1 MNRYFKIAFFYILIL
16 LFLLLLLSGCT
27 RALERKAAVPELIE
41 PVRVELDLFEV
52 KRGTLAL
59 EMKGTGIIVPSAT
72 DYYSFE
78 IDGELGQWF
87 VRPGDVVHKGD
98 VLVRLDSG
106 NFDMQLVQQQLAVEN
121 RQRALNQELEA
132 GLDEVNTDNLWLL
145 RTNLRIEQMKLD
157 LLLDRQSKRELKA
170 LTDGIV
176 TFADSIRAGDPVTS
190 YRPVAGI
197 ARTDKLQLRYIGDL
211 SSRLSH
217 LKLGMS
223 AVLTDPDSSLKTKGV
238 VASLPT
244 GSANASNSA
253 RAAILER
260 TLLFDF
266 ENEPPDS
273 IRLGD
278 NLEFALELVRKENA
292 LIIPRGALRNYQ
304 GRDFVLVVDGE
315 TSRELDVERGLV
327 TPTEVE
333 IVAGLAEGQQVVVT
347 N

>member
-1 MNRYFKIAFFYILIL
+1 MNRYDKNAYFCILIL
-16 LFLLLLLSGCT
+16 IFLLTLLSGCT
-27 RALERKAAVPELIE
+27 LAVERKAAVPELIE
-41 PVRVELDLFEV
+41 PVSVELDLFEV

-59 EMKGTGIIVPSAT
+59 EMRGTGIIVPSAT

-87 VRPGDVVHKGD
+87 VRPGDIVHKGD

-106 NFDMQLVQQQLAVEN
+106 NFDMQLLQQQLAVEN

-132 GLDEVNTDNLWLL
+132 GLDEANTDNLWLL

-176 TFADSIRAGDPVTS
+176 TFADSIREGDQVIS
-190 YRPVAGI
+190 YQPVAGI
-197 ARTDKLQLRYIGDL
+197 AQTDRLQLRYIGDL
-211 SSRLSH
+211 SSHLSN
-217 LKLGMS
+217 LKLGIS
-223 AVLTDPDSSLKTKGV
+223 AVLTDQDGSLKTKGV
-238 VASLPT
+238 VASLPM
-244 GSANASNSA
+244 GSANASNSS
-253 RAAILER
+253 RAAILEK

-266 ENEPPDS
+266 ENELPDS
-273 IRLGD
+273 IQLGD

-333 IVAGLAEGQQVVVT
+333 IVAGLAEGQLVVVT